1 MNRAPAFIPEKT
13 DLKIGFLPLSDC
25 AVLVAAQERGL
36 FEKYGLEV
44 SLEREV
50 SWANIRDRVAFGSLD
65 AAHMLAP
72 MPLAATLGIDGL
84 GIPMQSAFSM
94 GLNGSAITL
103 STTLMDELKALCP
116 DSFDVTPLKA
126 TALKKLI
133 KAKPE
138 RKLVFAHVFPY
149 SQHHYLLNAW
159 LEDAGIDPVNEVELK
174 VIPPSEMVAQLARGE
189 IDGYSAGEPWNQTA
203 VQQGIGTVAITSYEI
218 WNNGPGKVLGV
229 TQKWAEEYP
238 QTHRALVAA
247 LMEAAQ
253 WLDGQDGR
261 SDIAEWMSREH
272 YLNVPLAQVSGPLM
286 GQYQFSLD
294 EPARFIP
301 DFNCF
306 YRYGATVP
314 WHSHGAFFL
323 QQMIRNGQLKKDVDQ
338 QATLDAVYKLDVYRD
353 VAELLDLPYPLDN
366 HKAETNNQSAWILKR
381 ASKPIAMGSSH
392 VVLEHLAEQLNGVN
406 VEVISHC

>member
-1 MNRAPAFIPEKT
+1 MNATPIFRPEKT
-13 DLKIGFLPLSDC
+13 ELKIGFLPLTDC

-103 STTLMDELKALCP
+103 SNGLMDELKAVCP
-116 DSFDVTPLKA
+116 DSFEVTPLKA

-133 KAKPE
+133 DAKPD
-138 RKLVFAHVFPY
+138 RKLVFAHVFPF

-159 LEDAGIDPVNEVELK
+159 LEDAGIDPVNDVELK
-174 VIPPSEMVAQLARGE
+174 VIPPPQMVAQLSSGE
-189 IDGYSAGEPWNQTA
+189 IDGYSSGEPWNQIA
-203 VQQGIGTVAITSYEI
+203 VQQNIGSVAISSYEI

-229 TQKWAEEYP
+229 TKKWAEAYP
-238 QTHRALVAA
+238 QTHQAVIAA
-247 LMEAAQ
+247 MLEAAQ
-253 WLDGQDGR
+253 WLDHPHGR
-261 SDIAEWMSREH
+261 LKTAEWLSGAD
-272 YLNVPLAQVSGPLM
+272 YLDVPVEQISGPLS
-286 GQYQFSLD
+286 GQYQYALD
-294 EPARFIP
+294 EPARSIP

-306 YRYGATVP
+306 FRNGATIP

-323 QQMIRNGQLKKDVDQ
+323 QQMTREGQLKKAVDE
-338 QATLDAVYKLDVYRD
+338 QAVLDEVYKLDVYRE
-353 VAELLDLPYPLDN
+353 VTEALGLPYPLDN
-366 HKAETNNQSAWILKR
+366 HKVETINQSAWVLKR
-381 ASKPIAMGSSH
+381 ASKPIAMGSSQIALECLAKQ
-392 VVLEHLAEQLNGVN
+392 VVGLGR
-406 VEVISHC
+406 